1 MMTTKQSSPLIVRLL
16 KSFGLGVSLFLLF
29 LLTANLLFSAFYSN
43 RILPRVTMNGLPLE
57 GLTIDEATSVIGK
70 AITFPDTGL
79 ILLTTGDKTW
89 SVTPAQL
96 GIYLDPRSS
105 AQAAYAI
112 GRKGGL
118 LDILAKRV
126 SSFTS
131 TSEVFPTFIYDQK
144 ASVAFLQQI
153 ASQINQPIRE
163 ASLNLNGTDVVVTQ
177 GQPGIQLDFASSLIG
192 INNQVQTMR
201 DGTVQLAVLQTVP
214 GVLDASI
221 QGELARSILSQP
233 FSLSFPSNLGV
244 VEPVQ
249 IQPDVLAQM
258 LAFSTSTSTTGAELT
273 VGINPV
279 LMKAYLL
286 SVSGTLNA
294 SPENASFV
302 FNDDTRQLDLL
313 PDGHATIGRSV
324 NLEGSVAVID
334 SAIRAGAHS
343 AELVF
348 DINNPPVM
356 DDTKGSDLGITELVF
371 AYTSYFRGSTAD
383 RVQNIKTAA
392 SRFHGLLIAP
402 GETLSMSDVL
412 GDITLDNGYAEAM
425 IILGDQTIKGVGGGV
440 CQVSTTLFRTVF
452 YSGLEILERHSHAY
466 RVGYYEQTSSGHNQ
480 DLAGLDATVFV
491 PIVDFKFRNDTPYWL
506 LMETYVNSSNYSLT
520 WKFYSTKD
528 GRTVEY
534 SSTGLTD
541 IVKAPDPV
549 YRENPD
555 LPQGTKKQVDWAVDG
570 ATVTL
575 IRTVTKNG
583 QAIHNDR
590 FYTKYQAWGDVYE
603 YGPGTEGIPTPTP
616 QP

>member
-1 MMTTKQSSPLIVRLL
+1 MITTKPSSPLIIRLL
-16 KSFGLGVSLFLLF
+16 KSLGLAAALFLVF
-29 LLTANLLFSAFYSN
+29 LLAANLLFSAFYSN
-43 RILPRVTMNGLPLE
+43 RILPGVMMNGLPLE
-57 GLTIDEATSVIGK
+57 GLTVDEATGVIGK
-70 AITFPDTGL
+70 AITFPDTGV
-79 ILLTTGDKTW
+79 ILLMTSGKSW
-89 SVTPAQL
+89 SVTPVQL

-105 AQAAYAI
+105 AQAAYDI
-112 GRKGGL
+112 GRKGNL
-118 LDILAKRV
+118 LEILVKRI

-131 TSEVFPTFIYDQK
+131 TSQVFPTFIYDQK
-144 ASVAFLQQI
+144 ASVAILQQI

-163 ASLNLNGTDVVVTQ
+163 ASLSLNGTDVVVTQ
-177 GQPGIQLDFASSLIG
+177 GQPGVQLDFASSLIG
-192 INNQVQTMR
+192 INNQVQTMQN
-201 DGTVQLAVLQTVP
+201 GTVQLAVLQTVP
-214 GVLDASI
+214 GVLDAST

-233 FSLSFPSNLGV
+233 FTLTVPATFGE

-249 IQPDVLAQM
+249 IQPDVLAQL
-258 LAFSTSTSTTGAELT
+258 LAFTTSTGTTGSELS
-273 VGINPV
+273 VSINPV
-279 LMKAYLL
+279 LMKAYL
-286 SVSGTLNA
+286 SSISGNLNA
-294 SPENASFV
+294 SPENARFV

-313 PDGHATIGRSV
+313 PDGHATIGRTL
-324 NLEGSVAVID
+324 NADGSVAAID
-334 SAIRAGAHS
+334 SAIREGAHN

-348 DINNPPVM
+348 DVTNPPVM
-356 DDTKGSDLGITELVF
+356 DDAKGSDLGITELVY
-371 AYTSYFRGSTAD
+371 AYTSYFRSSTAD
-383 RVQNIKTAA
+383 RVQNIKTAS

-402 GETLSMSDVL
+402 GDTLSMSDVL

-506 LMETYVNSSNYSLT
+506 LMETYVSSSNYSLT

-528 GRTVEY
+528 GRTVDY

-541 IVKAPDPV
+541 VVKSPDPV

-555 LPQGTKKQVDWAVDG
+555 LPQGSKKQVDWAVDG
-570 ATVTL
+570 ATVTI
-575 IRTVTKNG
+575 IRTVTKDG
-583 QAIHNDR
+583 QVIHNDR